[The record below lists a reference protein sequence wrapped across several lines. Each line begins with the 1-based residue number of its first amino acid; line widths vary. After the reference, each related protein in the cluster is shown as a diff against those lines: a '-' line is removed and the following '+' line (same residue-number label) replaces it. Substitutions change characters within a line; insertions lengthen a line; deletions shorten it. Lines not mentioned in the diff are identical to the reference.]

1 MLRSAASK
9 VMPLLAAAFM
19 AAMMALSAAPVSA
32 AEHGSG
38 GGATIEE
45 FVCYRSTGEK
55 IRLGTG
61 KIVTTPS
68 GKTHTVCTGKPIS

>member
-1 MLRSAASK
+1 MTLERK
-9 VMPLLAAAFM
+9 VMLLLAAVFM

-32 AEHGSG
+32 AEHGSRG

>member
-1 MLRSAASK
+1 MTLERK
-9 VMPLLAAAFM
+9 VMLLLAAVFM

-32 AEHGSG
+32 AEYGRG

-45 FVCYRSTGEK
+45 FVCYRSTSEK

-68 GKTHTVCTGKPIS
+68 GKTHAVCTGKPIS